1 MRAAGLEE
9 YVSGGDRERLGPFP
23 RCDAQYLF
31 SLQVFPRPVPSRVQ
45 RAFLCPACL
54 LPAPVLPVLLFLN
67 SFTISSRR
75 SGVDASH
82 QNLKGIG
89 LYAHH

>member
-31 SLQVFPRPVPSRVQ
+31 SLQVFPRPVPPPVSNGLFY
-45 RAFLCPACL
+45 APSAL
-54 LPAPVLPVLLFLN
+54 LSAPVLTVN
-67 SFTISSRR
+67 RNEFTISSRQA
-75 SGVDASH
+75 GVDASH
-82 QNLKGIG
+82 QHLKGIG

>member
-9 YVSGGDRERLGPFP
+9 YVSGGDRERRGPFP

-31 SLQVFPRPVPSRVQ
+31 SLQVFPRPVPPPVSNGLFY
-45 RAFLCPACL
+45 APSAL
-54 LPAPVLPVLLFLN
+54 LSAPVLTVSELIHDIVAP
-67 SFTISSRR
+67 RR
-75 SGVDASH
+75 RGRIASAPEE
-82 QNLKGIG
+82 GIG